1 MTILFRDDGRYS
13 GSYPPAPILPLSDS
27 RFRPRRRPAAN
38 RVRRFL
44 RSRIPRALLLVF
56 LFFSIVEVL
65 LVRRNLQ
72 RGPPGAVEREF
83 EAPRR
88 ERVYIA
94 SMHWNNAAILKRHWN
109 DAVAGLVGA
118 LGPENVFVSVYES
131 GSWDGSKEARRD
143 RDGRLGEMGAARNI
157 TLSDRTHRD
166 EVSAVPV
173 GEGWVDTPR
182 GRKEL
187 RRIPYL
193 AALRNRTLRD
203 LVELYE
209 QGIEF
214 DKVLFL
220 NDVVFTVGCLLF
232 RLWYWGW

>member
-1 MTILFRDDGRYS
+1 
-13 GSYPPAPILPLSDS
+13 
-27 RFRPRRRPAAN
+27 
-38 RVRRFL
+38 
-44 RSRIPRALLLVF
+44 
-56 LFFSIVEVL
+56 
-65 LVRRNLQ
+65 
-72 RGPPGAVEREF
+72 
-83 EAPRR
+83 
-88 ERVYIA
+88 
-94 SMHWNNAAILKRHWN
+94 
-109 DAVAGLVGA
+109 
-118 LGPENVFVSVYES
+118 
-131 GSWDGSKEARRD
+131 
-143 RDGRLGEMGAARNI
+143 MGAARNI